1 MLNVYVCPKRQPRY
15 QPSADQLNLWLR
27 EAVIGGLL
35 TAPEH
40 GADASPSPWPS
51 SSVFSPGLG
60 VIQLFNQ
67 DAREALLP
75 AELTFESLEVCLP
88 TYATLLPPELDER
101 TQCCPQCGD
110 DVSDDTLN
118 MALNKLEFISLER
131 SAVFCWSCQDEI
143 PMRSI
148 EFDPPS
154 SFAAFWIRLDEV
166 GSSRLNPVLLRDW
179 GHKLGCALEVLAE
192 QRESSLEE
200 IVSARQES
208 EAWIE
213 FERDYAHSSAE
224 PSGLPDDLGRHSYRH
239 SRYQRRQAQASRK
252 RQAADTH
259 GSRSRRSFRRSSSK
273 FRRSDFD
280 D

>member
-1 MLNVYVCPKRQPRY
+1 MLNVYICPKRQPRY
-15 QPSADQLNLWLR
+15 QPSTDRLSLWLR
-27 EAVIGGLL
+27 DAVVGGLL
-35 TAPEH
+35 IAPERDLD
-40 GADASPSPWPS
+40 GSRSPWPS
-51 SSVFSPGLG
+51 SSSFSPGLG

-88 TYATLLPPELDER
+88 TSSALLPPDLIER
-101 TQCCPQCGD
+101 TQGCPQCGD
-110 DVSDDTLN
+110 EVSDE
-118 MALNKLEFISLER
+118 ALTIALKKLEFVSLDR
-131 SAVFCWSCQDEI
+131 SAVFCWSCQDDI
-143 PMRSI
+143 PTRSI

-179 GHKLGCALEVLAE
+179 EHKLGCALEVISE
-192 QRESSLEE
+192 QRESSFEE
-200 IVSARQES
+200 IISARQES
-208 EAWIE
+208 EAWFE

-224 PSGLPDDLGRHSYRH
+224 PSDLLGGFGRSSYRQ
-239 SRYQRRQAQASRK
+239 SRYQRRQVQASRK

-259 GSRSRRSFRRSSSK
+259 GSRSRRTSKRSTSK
-273 FRRSDFD
+273 FRRSDLD